1 MTKQFVAL
9 VPMKG
14 HSERVPNKNL
24 KDFNGRPLF
33 HCVVDA
39 LLKSKN
45 VSQVVINTDSE
56 EIAKSALDNFDR
68 VTIVNRPEEIQGD
81 FVSMNKVIE
90 HDLSQVDGDYF
101 LQTHSTNPLLT
112 AETIDKA
119 IEAFH
124 NLDSNFDSLFSVTR
138 HQARFFD
145 KDEIPVNHNPDEL
158 LRTQDLPPLYEENSN
173 IYLFSRDSF
182 QKTNARIGAHPK
194 IFEMDKI
201 EAIDID
207 EPEDFIIAESLY
219 KALRMKKD

>member
-1 MTKQFVAL
+1 MSKKFHAL

-24 KDFNGRPLF
+24 KDFNGRPLY
-33 HCVVDA
+33 HCVVEA

-45 VSQVVINTDSE
+45 IDKVIINTDLKD
-56 EIAKSALDNFDR
+56 IAEDAKKNFDR
-68 VTIVNRPEEIQGD
+68 IIIVDRPEEIQGD

-90 HDLSQVDGDYF
+90 YDLSQIDGNYF

-112 AETIDKA
+112 TSTIDKA

-124 NLDSNFDSLFSVTR
+124 NLGVGYDSIFSVTR

-145 KDEIPVNHNPDEL
+145 QEEKPVNHNPEEL

-173 IYLFSRDSF
+173 LYLFSRVSF
-182 QKTNARIGAHPK
+182 EKTKARIGVNPK

-219 KALRMKKD
+219 RTLRIN

>member
-1 MTKQFVAL
+1 MDMKFHAL

-24 KDFNGRPLF
+24 KDFNGKPLY
-33 HCVVDA
+33 HCVVEA

-45 VSQVVINTDSE
+45 VDQVIINTDSK
-56 EIAKSALDNFDR
+56 EIAEDAKKNFDR
-68 VTIVNRPEEIQGD
+68 IVIVDRPKEIQGD

-90 HDLSQVDGDYF
+90 YDLSQVEGEYF

-112 AETIDKA
+112 AETIDQA
-119 IEAFH
+119 ILAFH
-124 NLDSNFDSLFSVTR
+124 RLDEKFDSMFSVTR

-145 KDEIPVNHNPDEL
+145 QNEKPVNHNPEEL

-173 IYLFSRDSF
+173 IYLFSRSSF
-182 QKTNARIGAHPK
+182 AKTSARIGANPK

-207 EPEDFIIAESLY
+207 EPQDFIIAESLY
-219 KALRMKKD
+219 KTLRMN